1 MSLLEEVLSNDYE
14 YKIEYAYYLA
24 LLDILMGVP
33 LEEVKEDI
41 NLYEHNEMYEFCA
54 GIKKAIEFAK
64 DKKYSEIQKEILN
77 LKDEYE

>member
-1 MSLLEEVLSNDYE
+1 
-14 YKIEYAYYLA
+14 
-24 LLDILMGVP
+24 MGVP

-41 NLYEHNEMYEFCA
+41 DLYEHNEMYEFCA

-77 LKDEYE
+77 LKDKYE